1 MAMREDPAVREAEDF
16 IIITNSPGEVS
27 SWVSSTTRSLKH
39 LKPHARIVVM
49 LVPCPY
55 ATGREKDIA
64 YSFPQVDLVLTP
76 PEYMKLCLGFKVS
89 TFKPSRKGIV
99 LFLGGDFWHALWIA
113 RKLKYPAA
121 AYAVKNSGWNRY
133 FEILFVM
140 DDRTRQSLL
149 DQGIPDNRIEVVG
162 NLMRD
167 GVRASINRPEALA
180 QWGLNP
186 DRLTVGIFPGS
197 RLTHIQQSLSVFL
210 KVAEELH
217 QQIPDIQFLLSLSPY
232 IDITEIEKTLKKPE
246 PGGIEGTSGILVRQ
260 NDIWVVETLG
270 GVSIPM
276 LKDNQYN
283 LINAS
288 DLVLTIPGTNTA
300 EIAALGK
307 PMIVSFSWRTKLPR
321 GGIGFFLNYL
331 PLHWSL
337 RRSIMHMAFQK
348 IKFKALPNQWANREI
363 VPEVKL
369 EAKAEELTKVAVGLL
384 LDGEKRER
392 ISSELMQV
400 LGAQGAAEKIA
411 QRIVSL

>member
-1 MAMREDPAVREAEDF
+1 MKEDPGTREDEDF

-27 SWVSSTTRSLKH
+27 SWVSSTTRSLKL
-39 LKPHARIVVM
+39 LKPHARIVVV

-64 YSFPQVDLVLTP
+64 YSFPQVDMVLTP
-76 PEYMKLCLGFKVS
+76 REYIKLCLGFKLS
-89 TFKPSRKGIV
+89 TFKPSKKGIV

-121 AYAVKNSGWNRY
+121 AYAVKNSGWNKY

-140 DDRTRQSLL
+140 DDRTRQGLL
-149 DQGIPDNRIEVVG
+149 DQGIPDSRIEVVG

-167 GVRASINRPEALA
+167 GVNASMDRREALA
-180 QWGLNP
+180 RWGLDP

-217 QQIPDIQFLLSLSPY
+217 EQLPPIQFLLSLSPY
-232 IDITEIEKTLKKPE
+232 IDISEIEKTLRRPE
-246 PGGIEGTSGILVRQ
+246 LGGIEGTSGSLAKKGDLWEVR
-260 NDIWVVETLG
+260 TKG
-270 GVSIPM
+270 GVHIPM
-276 LKDNQYN
+276 MKDNQYN

-307 PMIVSFSWRTKLPR
+307 PMIVSFSWRTRLPR
-321 GGIGFFLNYL
+321 GGLGFFLNFL

-337 RRSIMHMAFQK
+337 RRTIMQMAFQK
-348 IKFKALPNQWANREI
+348 IIFKALPNQWANREI
-363 VPEVKL
+363 VPEVQL
-369 EAKAEELTKVAVGLL
+369 EAKAEELTKVALDLL
-384 LDGEKRER
+384 RDGKKREK
-392 ISSELMQV
+392 ISHELIQV

-411 QRIVSL
+411 RRIVSS